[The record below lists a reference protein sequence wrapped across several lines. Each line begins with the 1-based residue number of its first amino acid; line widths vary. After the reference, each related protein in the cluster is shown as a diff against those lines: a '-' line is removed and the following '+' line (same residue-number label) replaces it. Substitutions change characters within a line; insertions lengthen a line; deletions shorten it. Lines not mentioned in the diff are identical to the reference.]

1 MYILQHV
8 HGKQLL
14 QVKSECFFL
23 CSLSLDY
30 KSNSFPHVSQTSFF
44 FSSKLYFC
52 KFSVSTFII
61 LMLNCCRTF
70 KAHEVVPLLGSW
82 FYWWCYITFVP
93 FCFILYL
100 NVYWQPLFTGAHLV
114 GGGGSRGP
122 EPLPF
127 FNTVQIVSSNY
138 STSLEETLWKFSLKN
153 KRIHQNDGPAA
164 FSWSFSM
171 LL

>member
-70 KAHEVVPLLGSW
+70 KAHEVVPLLGS
-82 FYWWCYITFVP
+82 
-93 FCFILYL
+93 
-100 NVYWQPLFTGAHLV
+100 
-114 GGGGSRGP
+114 
-122 EPLPF
+122 
-127 FNTVQIVSSNY
+127 
-138 STSLEETLWKFSLKN
+138 
-153 KRIHQNDGPAA
+153 
-164 FSWSFSM
+164 
-171 LL
+171 